1 MKKVILIIST
11 VLLLVFTG
19 TFLIACDGFNLDLS
33 GAVWPFEEEADDEIQ
48 LNFEAIMADDY
59 KGKYGCKIILDSD
72 GAGPLPSSSYTVT
85 YYSDKSGAID
95 KEKFTYVKDS
105 DVYSTLR
112 IGEET
117 YYIDEN
123 AGTYSESP
131 NATFIIIALAVANA
145 MEYGVVEFEDE
156 QDRVKWACQSKTE
169 DVSITNFEGS
179 SEETIQFVYW
189 DIEFSSEQDLT
200 GTANEYGERMTVNF
214 KKQITPM
221 LAMMYYETVSQA
233 EPSIVTKTVTAYPI
247 FALDYVITDADFEL
261 PAQE

>member
-1 MKKVILIIST
+1 MKKSIWIISA

-59 KGKYGCKIILDSD
+59 KGKYGCKIIMDPD
-72 GAGPLPSSSYTVT
+72 GDGPTPSSSYTVT
-85 YYSDKSGAID
+85 YYADKSGAID

-105 DVYSTLR
+105 DVYSTLK
-112 IGEET
+112 IGEDT
-117 YYIDEN
+117 YYINDN
-123 AGTYSESP
+123 AGTYSETLD
-131 NATFIIIALAVANA
+131 ATFILMALAVGNA
-145 MEYGVVEFEDE
+145 MQYGVVEFTDE
-156 QDRVKWACQSKTE
+156 QDRIKWVCQSKTE

-179 SEETIQFVYW
+179 AEDTIQFIYW
-189 DIEFSSEQDLT
+189 DKEFSSEQDLT

-221 LAMMYYETVSQA
+221 IAMMYYETVSQA
-233 EPSIVTKTVTAYPI
+233 EPSLVTKTVTAYPI
-247 FALDYVITDADFEL
+247 FAFDYVITDADFEL